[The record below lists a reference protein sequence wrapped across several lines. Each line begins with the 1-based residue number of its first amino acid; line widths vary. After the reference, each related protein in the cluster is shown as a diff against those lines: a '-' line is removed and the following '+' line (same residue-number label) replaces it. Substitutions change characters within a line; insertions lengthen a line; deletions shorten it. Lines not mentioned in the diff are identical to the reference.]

1 MRPHPS
7 GYPRAPD
14 SPAHIAPALELRKAI
29 EATQSGAVEDAVAFT
44 LAFPIVERTRPFE
57 SEESTNPEVPVHPI
71 GEEPDTFVDLPAID
85 PERTLERDPY
95 HNRDAEQTLPAAESD
110 LLTRSLQSIGEID
123 HPNSSAGKVLL
134 GRARAIRV
142 RLALLQCWPDD
153 FSPSRAADELLDLA
167 VHPAVAVALTA
178 EPIDEHALVAT
189 VAGDVRARF
198 PAITR
203 STLRDVIAAACARV
217 TLLGVPRAIEYM
229 RTRFAE
235 LPGKQRRAAVAVAST
250 LVATPAQGETLR
262 LVTAAL
268 S

>member
-14 SPAHIAPALELRKAI
+14 SPAHIAPPLELRQAI

-57 SEESTNPEVPVHPI
+57 SDESTNPEVAVHPL

-95 HNRDAEQTLPAAESD
+95 RGRDAEQTLPAGESE

-123 HPNSSAGKVLL
+123 PSSSAGKVLL

-142 RLALLQCWPDD
+142 RLALLSVWPDD
-153 FSPSRAADELLDLA
+153 GSPSRVADELVDLA
-167 VHPAVAVALTA
+167 VHPAVVVALTA
-178 EPIDEHALVAT
+178 DPIEERALVA
-189 VAGDVRARF
+189 AIADDVRARF

-217 TLLGVPRAIEYM
+217 TLLGVPRAVEYL
-229 RTRFAE
+229 RTRFGE
-235 LPGKQRRAAVAVAST
+235 LPGKQRRAALAVAGA
-250 LVATPAQGETLR
+250 LATTPERAETLQ
-262 LVTAAL
+262 LLTAAL